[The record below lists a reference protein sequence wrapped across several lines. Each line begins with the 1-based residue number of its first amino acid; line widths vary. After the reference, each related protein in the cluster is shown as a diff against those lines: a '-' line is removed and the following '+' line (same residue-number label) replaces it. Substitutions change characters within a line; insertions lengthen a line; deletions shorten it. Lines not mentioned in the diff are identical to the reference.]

1 MLSSS
6 CSIKENI
13 KIVTPPSNLLTKYEV
28 PKFIGN
34 TNIDLIEYIIDLQ
47 ELIEIHNTDKQS
59 IVDFYSKL
67 KE

>member
-6 CSIKENI
+6 CSTKESI
-13 KIVTPPSNLLTKYEV
+13 KIVIPPTNLLTNYEV
-28 PKFIGN
+28 PNFKRT
-34 TNIDLIEYIIDLQ
+34 TNINLIEYIIDLQ